1 MLHMIDKAEV
11 PGYRDGDKSP
21 LRVFCEE
28 TAREFLEKSNPGDV
42 AEVTCAPVEPG
53 ERGVRRLAGA
63 FRSALFYMDRSVDL
77 RREVRVITRNGERV
91 FLERAKLARPT
102 ELREPNPYPDHVRR

>member
-1 MLHMIDKAEV
+1 M
-11 PGYRDGDKSP
+11 
-21 LRVFCEE
+21 
-28 TAREFLEKSNPGDV
+28 
-42 AEVTCAPVEPG
+42 TCAPVEPG
-53 ERGVRRLAGA
+53 ERGVGRLAGA
-63 FRSALFYMDRSVDL
+63 FRGALFCMDRSVDL